1 VSTIHRLDELAA
13 ITNPSFGD
21 ADDKTQ
27 LGDILQITDEAWDP
41 QRLPPRPW
49 IAPPYILSKH
59 ITLPHGPGGVGKSQ
73 LIDAWACAMA
83 LGQSY
88 GRLRPVR
95 RCRVLL
101 ANFEDD
107 EDEQL
112 LRLSAAL
119 KHFKGNPT
127 PEDLEGYL
135 YRVTVADT
143 ADGTMFELDR
153 DGAVRATRAFEELDK
168 RCREIR
174 PDVTALDT
182 LVSINAVPEDN
193 NTLMRRVMAA
203 FRRLT
208 RAYEM
213 ALILAHHDR
222 KSGGDDEDSDQSN
235 ARGAGDIIN
244 AARFELAVKKMTT
257 EEARRFN
264 LDPKDRASYFRLG
277 SLASK
282 VNYIAA
288 DEAEWFE
295 RITHVISGELV
306 GACIPWT
313 PPDAFEGITTAI
325 ANAILDTIDTGMAD
339 GRRYSDS
346 PAAKDRAAW
355 KVVVQYL
362 PDKTEDD
369 AKRIIRKWVKTE
381 VLEAYDYHNQA
392 RGERE
397 HGLRVNQANRPR

>member
-13 ITNPSFGD
+13 ITNPSFD
-21 ADDKTQ
+21 AGNETA
-27 LGDILQITDEAWDP
+27 LGHILRITDKAWNP
-41 QRLPPRPW
+41 AELQPRPW
-49 IAPPYILSKH
+49 IARPYVLSKH

-83 LGQSY
+83 LGQPF
-88 GRLRPVR
+88 GRLRPVK
-95 RCRVLL
+95 RCKVLL

-107 EDEQL
+107 DDEQL
-112 LRLSAAL
+112 LRLTAAL
-119 KHFKGNPT
+119 KCFKGNPT
-127 PEDLEGYL
+127 PQDLEGYL
-135 YRVTVADT
+135 YRVTIAEDAD
-143 ADGTMFELDR
+143 ATMFELDR
-153 DGAVRATRAFEELDK
+153 DGAVRATATFEALDAW
-168 RCREIR
+168 CREIR

-203 FRRLT
+203 LRRPC

-244 AARFELAVKKMTT
+244 AARFELAVKKMTAD
-257 EEARRFN
+257 EAKRFS
-264 LDPKDRASYFRLG
+264 LDPKDRAAYFRLG

-282 VNYIAA
+282 LNYIAA

-295 RITHVISGELV
+295 RVTHIVSGQAV
-306 GACIPWT
+306 GACIPWI
-313 PPDAFEGITTAI
+313 PPDAFDGITPPL
-325 ANAILDTIDTGMAD
+325 ANAILDDIDAGMPD
-339 GRRYSDS
+339 GRRFSDS
-346 PAAKDRAAW
+346 AAAKDRAAW
-355 KVVVQYL
+355 KIVTKHM

-369 AKRIIRKWVKTE
+369 AKRIIRKWVKND
-381 VLEAYDYHNQA
+381 VLVSEEYHSTV

-397 HGLRVNQANRPR
+397 LGLRVNPVNRPR